1 MQTMTLVDIDT
12 IFDTFGGDAA
22 TRIMSVVEEA
32 GEHEGGAHIGED
44 SPGGPEEE
52 DFEGLED
59 TGEGGRDHAGSA
71 AAGGGEAE
79 EEAEEEEEEEE
90 EEAAEKEEED
100 DGTAACA
107 ARRKLRQGII
117 TEEEYE
123 AITRADGVHEVQS
136 KRMRQL
142 SRLRQLSM
150 DDFVLKKMLGKGAF
164 GTVLLVQLRPELH
177 STMGLTPEATAGAP
191 SGASAD
197 GAGGG
202 AAGGGGG
209 AEGGGAGG
217 GAAGKAAA
225 AGAGELAND
234 QPHFF
239 AVKILRKLDMSSY
252 TKHRTQLEREIMA
265 RVSHP
270 FIATLEF
277 AFQSDEKLYLGME
290 FFQGGDLFHHIAKA
304 RRHKRNGPG
313 IGLERAR
320 FYTAELVSALAHL
333 HSMSIA
339 YRDLKP
345 SNVML
350 DGNGHV
356 RLVDFGLC
364 KQQVMSRRK
373 ARTFVG
379 TRAYVAPEVIR
390 MSLKYAPP
398 TASGSRPRGYGH
410 ACDWWS
416 LGIILFEMLSG
427 VTPFDAQTPRRTFHN
442 ILNVEPIFPSCI
454 KRSARALLKGLLRK
468 DPRWRLG
475 CEGLDRDLDA
485 KPVSIMEHEFFTS
498 WEGFDWELLDRKQIM
513 PPWKPTLTGSP
524 TDMRYATRV
533 APARCRAAI
542 LCSLAFVPFPL
553 CLACCSATWTKPSQ
567 RRSQRTRPLCQA
579 V

>member
-1 MQTMTLVDIDT
+1 MSSAQESAQRFNDAVSSATSKLEKGLITQSEFEHIVEKNREMAAEFEDADVLHVRCLDSDQMKAMTLDDIDT
-12 IFDTFGGDAA
+12 IFDTFGAS
-22 TRIMSVVEEA
+22 TRLISTTEEASEMGLPTVEEGSA
-32 GEHEGGAHIGED
+32 VDAD
-44 SPGGPEEE
+44 

-59 TGEGGRDHAGSA
+59 TGEGGRDHVRSDVAEGIGE
-71 AAGGGEAE
+71 GGA
-79 EEAEEEEEEEE
+79 AEEEEEEDEDEE
-90 EEAAEKEEED
+90 VD
-100 DGTAACA
+100 DGTVACA

-123 AITRADGVHEVQS
+123 AITRADKVHETQS

-150 DDFVLKKMLGKGAF
+150 ADFVLKRVLGKGAF

-177 STMGLTPEATAGAP
+177 STMGLAPETETVEAGAGEQTG
-191 SGASAD
+191 GA
-197 GAGGG
+197 AGGG
-202 AAGGGGG
+202 VAAATGGGGG
-209 AEGGGAGG
+209 AEG
-217 GAAGKAAA
+217 
-225 AGAGELAND
+225 AGASTSTGKDLAND
-234 QPHFF
+234 HPHFF

-290 FFQGGDLFHHIAKA
+290 FFMGGDLFHHIAKS
-304 RRHKRNGPG
+304 RRQKRKAPG
-313 IGLERAR
+313 IGMERAR

-350 DGNGHV
+350 DSNGHV

-364 KQQVMSRRK
+364 KQQVLSRRK

-398 TASGSRPRGYGH
+398 TSSGARPRGYGH

-442 ILNVEPIFPSCI
+442 ILNVEPIFPACI

-475 CEGLDRDLDA
+475 CEGLDRDMNS
-485 KPVSIMEHEFFTS
+485 KPLGIMEHEFFKS
-498 WEGFDWELLDRKQIM
+498 WEGFSWGLLDRKRIA

-524 TDMRYATRV
+524 TDMR
-533 APARCRAAI
+533 
-542 LCSLAFVPFPL
+542 
-553 CLACCSATWTKPSQ
+553 
-567 RRSQRTRPLCQA
+567 
-579 V
+579 